1 MDESSTDTPVIVTG
15 AGPVGMSSALALK
28 ARGVPAIIFE
38 QEPEDRQRP
47 GSRAIYVHGSTLK
60 VWERIHPTL
69 GTRIVDD
76 GLVWPTRRTF
86 YKGREVF
93 SRTYDDPGGTGTIP
107 HFTSIPQV
115 CTEEHLLDAVEEA
128 GIPIHWDTGVEALE
142 SAPDGVVVQTDDGET
157 WESDFVI
164 GADGAESVTRNA
176 IGATF
181 HGDRSE
187 NAYIIT
193 DLDKLEDDPLPD
205 ERVFHYNHPDAGG
218 RNILLVPFAGGW
230 RLDIQC
236 GIDENPEELS
246 TDKQMRRFVR
256 DVMGPEYEDR
266 ITWVST
272 YYFLQVMADRFI
284 DEHRRVLL
292 AGEAAHLLAP
302 FGARG
307 MNSGVA
313 DADEAASR
321 IAVARQAT
329 TDAVRR
335 DEIELFAARREKAAT
350 FNIDAAG
357 QALRHLRGDDV
368 SIRVKKW
375 LASWAAYAYEPAGEW
390 LDDAPYGPH
399 ESPPIVSTSAY

>member
-1 MDESSTDTPVIVTG
+1 MTPPTTDDPVIVAG
-15 AGPVGMSSALALK
+15 AGPVGMSSALALH
-28 ARGVPAIIFE
+28 ARGVPATILE
-38 QEPEDRQRP
+38 RDPADRERP
-47 GSRAIYVHGSTLK
+47 GSRAIYVHGSTLQA
-60 VWERIHPTL
+60 WERMHPTL

-86 YKGREVF
+86 YRGEEVF
-93 SRTYDDPGGTGTIP
+93 SRTYRNPGGQGDIP

-115 CTEEHLLDAVEEA
+115 WTEDHLLDAIDEA
-128 GIPIHWDTGVEALE
+128 GIEIHWDSGVERVD
-142 SAPDGVVVQTDDGET
+142 SNPDGVTVETTDGES
-157 WESDFVI
+157 WETDFVV
-164 GADGAESVTRNA
+164 GADGAESVVREE
-176 IGATF
+176 IGAQF
-181 HGDRSE
+181 EGDRSE

-193 DLDKLEDDPLPD
+193 DLEQLDDDPLPN
-205 ERVFHYNHPDAGG
+205 ERVFHYEHPDAGG

-236 GIDENPEELS
+236 GDDEDPEALS
-246 TDKQMRRFVR
+246 Q
-256 DVMGPEYEDR
+256 EDR
-266 ITWVST
+266 MNELIRATMGEAYVGQITWVST

-321 IAVARQAT
+321 IAVARQART
-329 TDAVRR
+329 TAVHH
-335 DEIELFAARREKAAT
+335 DEIELFAARREKAAE
-350 FNIDAAG
+350 FNLDAAG
-357 QALRHLRGDDV
+357 QALRHLRGDGLTTDL
-368 SIRVKKW
+368 KKA
-375 LASWAAYAYEPAGEW
+375 LAARIAPYYEPVGEW

-399 ESPPIVSTSAY
+399 ESPPIVSTTEY